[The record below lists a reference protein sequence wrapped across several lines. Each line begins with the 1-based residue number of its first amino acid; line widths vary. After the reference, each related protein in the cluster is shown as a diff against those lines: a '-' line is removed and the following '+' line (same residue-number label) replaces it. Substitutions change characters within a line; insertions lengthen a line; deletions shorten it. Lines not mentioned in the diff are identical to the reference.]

1 MLLSLNDDEQ
11 DGDDNDD
18 EQETDDDK
26 FDDVYEMLRLKFLDT
41 VWHYEWFWQWWCW
54 CELW

>member
-1 MLLSLNDDEQ
+1 MLLSLNDDER

-26 FDDVYEMLRLKFLDT
+26 FLLNDDVYEMLRLKFLDT
-41 VWHYEWFWQWWCW
+41 VWHYE
-54 CELW
+54 